1 MVGFISPSRVSLTN
15 STSFSVAIIR
25 RWVLS
30 PIGRSIPS
38 LDLVWTWREDF
49 GHSGYLLTPKR
60 KSSKISILKQ
70 QFISMVLWVDL
81 VHLSDPYLVM
91 LMKLQSILPGLQSSE
106 GSAGLDVQGGSLT
119 WLGVDAGCWQ
129 EAQLGCDHTLSRW
142 LWLLT
147 KWCVGSKWEVPKSNH
162 SKQPKP
168 RLKRGHAT
176 SALLPLYSLDQS
188 SHRAHPDSK

>member
-70 QFISMVLWVDL
+70 QFISMFDGSMGWLSSLEWSL
-81 VHLSDPYLVM
+81 LSDAYEIAVDP
-91 LMKLQSILPGLQSSE
+91 
-106 GSAGLDVQGGSLT
+106 T
-119 WLGVDAGCWQ
+119 WATVIWR
-129 EAQLGCDHTLSRW
+129 LSRVGCPRW
-142 LWLLT
+142 LTHMAGSWCWLLARSSARLWPHPLKMAMT
-147 KWCVGSKWEVPKSNH
+147 SHKMMRGFQMGSS
-162 SKQPKP
+162 
-168 RLKRGHAT
+168 
-176 SALLPLYSLDQS
+176 
-188 SHRAHPDSK
+188 